1 MKSRI
6 LRRGLSIVYLS
17 LLVSPISFSISSEE
31 ENQTLEEIVVTARK
45 RQESLQ
51 DTPVAVTA
59 FTGDE
64 LDQKGITNLVDLS
77 GFAPNLNIGTSGFA
91 LSLIHI

>member
-6 LRRGLSIVYLS
+6 LRSGLSIVYLS

-31 ENQTLEEIVVTARK
+31 ESQTLEEIVVTARK

-59 FTGDE
+59 LPDVVHCIPKSR
-64 LDQKGITNLVDLS
+64 L
-77 GFAPNLNIGTSGFA
+77 
-91 LSLIHI
+91 

>member
-1 MKSRI
+1 MESRI
-6 LRRGLSIVYLS
+6 LRRGLPIVYLS

-59 FTGDE
+59 
-64 LDQKGITNLVDLS
+64 
-77 GFAPNLNIGTSGFA
+77 PP
-91 LSLIHI
+91 